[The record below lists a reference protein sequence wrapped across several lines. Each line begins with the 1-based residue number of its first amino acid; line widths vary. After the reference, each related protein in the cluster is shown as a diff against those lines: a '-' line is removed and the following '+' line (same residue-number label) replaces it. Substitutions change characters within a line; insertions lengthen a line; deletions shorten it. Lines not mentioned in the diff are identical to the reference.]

1 MKKVEKD
8 EVDDAASTGGA
19 KKDEDDSDDDDD
31 DGNNDRETDDVDV
44 RDVRYKL
51 ENLNH
56 NDLVSRSL
64 NVLFYLLD
72 WIGYDWVGDLLHHLR
87 TAFALK
93 DRKLRIRNVTWVF
106 SPEPLISALVD
117 FGKLLVANFSIP

>member
-72 WIGYDWVGDLLHHLR
+72 WIGYDWVGGL
-87 TAFALK
+87 
-93 DRKLRIRNVTWVF
+93 
-106 SPEPLISALVD
+106 
-117 FGKLLVANFSIP
+117 GG